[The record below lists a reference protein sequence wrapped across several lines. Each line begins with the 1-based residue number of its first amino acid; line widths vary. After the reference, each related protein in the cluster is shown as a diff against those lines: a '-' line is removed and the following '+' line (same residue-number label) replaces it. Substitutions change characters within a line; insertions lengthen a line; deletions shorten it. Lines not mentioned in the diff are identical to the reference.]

1 MNICTEND
9 LKTYFDCVYA
19 YEGKIT
25 HQIGESHSKL
35 LSKSKRKQVAEKVT
49 NEGKMQRQVA
59 EDSVL
64 WEGIEKQLHGG
75 NTTAR

>member
-1 MNICTEND
+1 MFFFFFNNTSLSCCIFVQKND

-35 LSKSKRKQVAEKVT
+35 LSISKRKHVAEKVT

-64 WEGIEKQLHGG
+64 
-75 NTTAR
+75 